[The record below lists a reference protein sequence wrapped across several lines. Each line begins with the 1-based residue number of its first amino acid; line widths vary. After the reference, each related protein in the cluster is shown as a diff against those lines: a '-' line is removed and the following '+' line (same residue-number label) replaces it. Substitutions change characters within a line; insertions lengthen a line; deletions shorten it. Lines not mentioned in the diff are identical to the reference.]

1 MLSKKQRLS
10 ASEVREIIK
19 SGRSARTATLSA
31 KFVPGKGAKAA
42 VVVSSKVAKTAV
54 ARNLL
59 RRTAHKMLPPSLQK
73 NPRAFFFLQKPI
85 LDPAELQQ
93 LCLKLS

>member
-19 SGRSARTATLSA
+19 SGRSARAATLSA
-31 KFVPGKGAKAA
+31 KFLPAKEGKAA
-42 VVVSSKVAKTAV
+42 VVVSAKVAKTAV
-54 ARNLL
+54 LRNRL
-59 RRTAHKMLPPSLQK
+59 RRAAYQTLRTALPQHTQVV
-73 NPRAFFFLQKPI
+73 FFLHKPV
-85 LDPAELQQ
+85 LDPAELKA

>member
-1 MLSKKQRLS
+1 MLPKTSRLS

-19 SGRSARTATLSA
+19 SGRSVRSATLSA
-31 KFVPGKGAKAA
+31 KFVPSKVSKVA

-54 ARNLL
+54 ARNKL
-59 RRTAHKMLPPSLQK
+59 RRAAYRALRTALPK
-73 NPRAFFFLQKPI
+73 NTQVVFFLHKPI

>member
-1 MLSKKQRLS
+1 MLAKNQRLT
-10 ASEVREIIK
+10 AARVREIIK

-54 ARNLL
+54 ARNKL
-59 RRTAHKMLPPSLQK
+59 RRAAYQTLRTSLPK
-73 NPRAFFFLQKPI
+73 NTQAVFFLHKPI

>member
-1 MLSKKQRLS
+1 MLAKNQRLT
-10 ASEVREIIK
+10 AARVREIIK
-19 SGRSARTATLSA
+19 SGRSARSATLSA
-31 KFVPGKGAKAA
+31 KFVSGKESKAA

-54 ARNLL
+54 ARNNL
-59 RRTAHKMLPPSLQK
+59 RRAAYQTLRTALPKKTQ
-73 NPRAFFFLQKPI
+73 AVFFLHKPI